1 MAEYFTRK
9 INEGTVK
16 RTHLCSFDKSI
27 KLEMIVTNSR
37 KVLDNMV
44 KRTAQKAGEEKDIEA
59 KNLLDAKNATIDAI
73 SALRINGLSIIYEDL
88 GSCFDDDEI
97 VEVIGFVNGVD
108 MKIFGGDAP
117 EVPK

>member
-9 INEGTVK
+9 INEGTIK

-27 KLEMIVTNSR
+27 KLEMITANSR
-37 KVLDNMV
+37 KVLDSMV
-44 KRTAQKAGEEKDIEA
+44 KRTAQKAGNETDIEA
-59 KNLLDAKNATIDAI
+59 KSLADAKSAIIDSI
-73 SALRINGLSIIYEDL
+73 SGLRINGLPVIYEDL

-97 VEVIGFVNGVD
+97 VEVIGFINGVD
-108 MKIFGGDAP
+108 MKIFGGTAA